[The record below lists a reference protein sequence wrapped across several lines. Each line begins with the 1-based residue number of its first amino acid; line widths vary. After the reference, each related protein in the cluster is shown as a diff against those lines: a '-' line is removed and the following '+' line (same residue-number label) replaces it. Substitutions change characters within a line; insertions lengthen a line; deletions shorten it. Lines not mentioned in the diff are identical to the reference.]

1 MSMEELRGLCVHMR
15 ELEASK
21 DELEEQLKS
30 VNRSLDELRL
40 KKIPELMETLELR
53 NATFA
58 GVGRVQLASDLYAST
73 REGRKA
79 DAMQWLRDC
88 GYEGM
93 ITETYNAS
101 SLKALFRRQM
111 AEGVMPPDKIFS
123 VTPFIRASIV
133 KAAG

>member
-1 MSMEELRGLCVHMR
+1 MSMEELRGLCVEMR
-15 ELEASK
+15 RLEMTK
-21 DELEEQLKS
+21 DELEEKLKS
-30 VNRSLDELRL
+30 INFQLDALRL

-58 GVGRVQLASDLYAST
+58 GVGRVQLAADLYAST
-73 REGRKA
+73 REGKKE

-111 AEGVMPPDKIFS
+111 AEGVTPPEAIFS
-123 VTPFIRASIV
+123 ITPFVRASIV
-133 KAAG
+133 KSAA